1 MGQYYKIVFYDY
13 DENKKKI
20 IRMALVPFQGY
31 KIMEHSYIDNDTMNH
46 IELLLSPLSPF
57 YKSRIIWTGDYAD
70 NEDNE
75 DNNLYHMCD
84 DELIDRSFSILDNIV
99 KNISRRQYNIIINHT
114 KKQYINKDDYKDR
127 DEEMCIHPLS
137 LLVCDGNGR
146 GGGDYRGINDDLCGL
161 WKDDIISIDN
171 TIPDNYIYFNPKF
184 EE

>member
-1 MGQYYKIVFYDY
+1 MGQYYKIVFFDY

-20 IRMALVPFQGY
+20 IRFALVPFSGQ
-31 KIMEHSYIDNDTMNH
+31 KLTEHSYIDNDTMVN

-70 NEDNE
+70 NED
-75 DNNLYHMCD
+75 DLSINLYNLCD
-84 DELIDRSFSILDNIV
+84 NELIDRSFSILDKIV
-99 KNISRRQYNIIINHT
+99 QNISRSQYNIIINHT
-114 KKQYINKDDYKDR
+114 KKQYINKDDYR
-127 DEEMCIHPLS
+127 YEEMCIHPLS

-146 GGGDYRGINDDLCGL
+146 GGGDYRGNNDDLCGL
-161 WKDDIISIDN
+161 WKDDIISMNN